1 MIIKKQVIE
10 IIYTETLKL
19 VNIAIFK
26 ELPKLSKFGVERN
39 IPRDQRNNLIN
50 ALGKIGVSKT

>member
-19 VNIAIFK
+19 VNIAIFF